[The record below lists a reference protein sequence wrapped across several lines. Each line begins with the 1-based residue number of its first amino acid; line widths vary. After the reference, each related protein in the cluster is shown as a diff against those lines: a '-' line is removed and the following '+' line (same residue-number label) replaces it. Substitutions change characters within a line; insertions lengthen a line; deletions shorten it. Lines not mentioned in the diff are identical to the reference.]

1 MGLHA
6 TVWWQGYSGLTL
18 AKSPQRLRHLANIGD
33 EPKVILVHCGAND
46 LGQFSIRT
54 TMIVL
59 TKVYDLLKSLFPNA
73 RLIWSHAIPRSSW
86 RYARDTKAIDRARQR
101 LNRHATKTFSPSG
114 LTLRHTQ
121 FYGNSYLHPDGLHLS
136 SEGNQIFCQNIKE
149 AIQSLLSQ

>member
-1 MGLHA
+1 
-6 TVWWQGYSGLTL
+6 
-18 AKSPQRLRHLANIGD
+18 
-33 EPKVILVHCGAND
+33 
-46 LGQFSIRT
+46 
-54 TMIVL
+54 MIVL

-114 LTLRHTQ
+114 LILRHTQ
-121 FYGNSYLHPDGLHLS
+121 FDGNSYLHPDDVHLS